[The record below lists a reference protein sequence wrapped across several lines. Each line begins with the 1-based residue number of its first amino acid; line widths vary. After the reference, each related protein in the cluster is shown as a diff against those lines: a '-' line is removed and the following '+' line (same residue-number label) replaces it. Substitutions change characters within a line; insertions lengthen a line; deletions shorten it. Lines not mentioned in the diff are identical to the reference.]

1 MPIIYNKLFHILI
14 DRGIKK
20 GELQKKA
27 NITASIMA
35 RLAKNEPVKMDTIEK
50 ICEALQC
57 QPGDVLQYVKI
68 TELKNSNGKL
78 DEDILVET
86 PFLDEDSSMEIQERS
101 NYLKNGKVD

>member
-1 MPIIYNKLFHILI
+1 
-14 DRGIKK
+14 
-20 GELQKKA
+20 
-27 NITASIMA
+27 
-35 RLAKNEPVKMDTIEK
+35 MDTIEK

-86 PFLDEDSSMEIQERS
+86 PFLHDDSSLQLQERS
-101 NYLKNGKVD
+101 NYIKNAKVD

>member
-57 QPGDVLQYVKI
+57 QPGDVLQYVTI

-101 NYLKNGKVD
+101 NYLKNDKVD

>member
-35 RLAKNEPVKMDTIEK
+35 RLAKNEPVKMDTIDLRGLTMSTRRRIT
-50 ICEALQC
+50 IC
-57 QPGDVLQYVKI
+57 
-68 TELKNSNGKL
+68 KNNGIKK
-78 DEDILVET
+78 
-86 PFLDEDSSMEIQERS
+86 F
-101 NYLKNGKVD
+101 

>member
-50 ICEALQC
+50 DAL
-57 QPGDVLQYVKI
+57 PI
-68 TELKNSNGKL
+68 
-78 DEDILVET
+78 
-86 PFLDEDSSMEIQERS
+86 
-101 NYLKNGKVD
+101 

>member
-1 MPIIYNKLFHILI
+1 
-14 DRGIKK
+14 
-20 GELQKKA
+20 
-27 NITASIMA
+27 
-35 RLAKNEPVKMDTIEK
+35 MDTIEK

-101 NYLKNGKVD
+101 NYLKMVKWINAEIYIYVPQRYHRANGPPGDAPACRSQ

>member
-1 MPIIYNKLFHILI
+1 
-14 DRGIKK
+14 
-20 GELQKKA
+20 
-27 NITASIMA
+27 MA

-50 ICEALQC
+50 IREALQC
-57 QPGDVLQYVKI
+57 RPGDVLQYVKI

-101 NYLKNGKVD
+101 NYLKNDKVD

>member
-1 MPIIYNKLFHILI
+1 
-14 DRGIKK
+14 
-20 GELQKKA
+20 
-27 NITASIMA
+27 
-35 RLAKNEPVKMDTIEK
+35 MDTIEK

-101 NYLKNGKVD
+101 NYLKMIKWIKTKIYIRPKTLSPCKRAPQRCPHLPITVISSQTDM

>member
-68 TELKNSNGKL
+68 RELKNSNGKL

-101 NYLKNGKVD
+101 NYLKNDKVD

>member
-14 DRGIKK
+14 DRGMKK

-35 RLAKNEPVKMDTIEK
+35 RLARNEPVKMDTIEK

-68 TELKNSNGKL
+68 TELSNSNGKL
-78 DEDILVET
+78 DKDILVET
-86 PFLDEDSSMEIQERS
+86 PYLDEEPNIEIQERS
-101 NYLKNGKVD
+101 NYLKNNKIE

>member
-57 QPGDVLQYVKI
+57 RPGDVLQYVKI

-101 NYLKNGKVD
+101 NYLKNDKVD